1 MIDLTSF
8 NLFIIIDINYKL
20 DTNIFIEIIAV
31 DIEDISIESNRSMD
45 FDSRYLSQNPFYK
58 GFLAVC
64 FTFTIIFIHVILE
77 NDLE

>member
-31 DIEDISIESNRSMD
+31 DIEDISIESNRSTD
-45 FDSRYLSQNPFYK
+45 FDSRYLSQNFYK
-58 GFLAVC
+58 GF
-64 FTFTIIFIHVILE
+64 
-77 NDLE
+77 